1 MHERLLASL
10 ESVADVRLV
19 AALRHERLGFPN
31 GKDLRV
37 FIGDVHLISEKR
49 LIEGEFTYAT
59 NHPKLLTSVVAAL
72 AELRSQA
79 AQDETVEVYQ
89 LGDFLDLWR
98 EAPRPDQQPDVP
110 ARIKDDH
117 EDLITAFLDRRLRA
131 HFLLG
136 NHDLDLYQWPDYAG
150 WERRY
155 YLPDAAPGV
164 IVLHGDYFDWVERL
178 PASIKEI
185 FVYLFAP
192 RVAANDYMLGRM
204 RALSL
209 QSHAGRDYRR
219 QIRLAQAAPIGP
231 LRAPRADGIPAE
243 WNVQREGCRR
253 YRQSPV
259 SGFRVPGVPQGQPG
273 IRVES
278 EGGGDRP
285 HSPCEDCGAR
295 GRRRWPVHAH
305 RLRRV
310 DRKLPGPGWR
320 RFLAERADRRSFRRR
335 GAHLSACAEANYAE
349 GCCSGRG
356 LKEKNPP
363 TFSHSNVEKFL
374 SRYERIET

>member
-37 FIGDVHLISEKR
+37 FTGDVHLISEKR

-89 LGDFLDLWR
+89 LGDLLDLWR

-117 EDLITAFLDRRLRA
+117 EDLITAFLDRRLGL

-136 NHDLDLYQWPDYAG
+136 NHDLDLCRWPDYAG

-164 IVLHGDYFDWVERL
+164 VVLHGDYFDWVERL
-178 PASIKEI
+178 PASIQEI
-185 FVYLFAP
+185 FVYLFAAG
-192 RVAANDYMLGRM
+192 VAPNDYVLGRM

-209 QSHAGRDYRR
+209 ESHAGRDYRR
-219 QIRLAQAAPIGP
+219 QIQLAQAAPIGP
-231 LRAPRADGIPAE
+231 LRPPRADGIPPE
-243 WNVQREGCRR
+243 WNVQREGVADIANLRFLDSA
-253 YRQSPV
+253 YRECLKANREFGLNLKV
-259 SGFRVPGVPQGQPG
+259 AVIGHTHHARIAVREAGD
-273 IRVES
+273 
-278 EGGGDRP
+278 GGLFTLI
-285 HSPCEDCGAR
+285 DCGA
-295 GRRRWPVHAH
+295 WI
-305 RLRRV
+305 
-310 DRKLPGPGWR
+310 
-320 RFLAERADRRSFRRR
+320 ENCRAQD
-335 GAHLSACAEANYAE
+335 GAGSSPNAQIAALSAGEARIYQLAP
-349 GCCSGRG
+349 
-356 LKEKNPP
+356 KPITPP
-363 TFSHSNVEKFL
+363 VGVPGAA
-374 SRYERIET
+374 

>member
-89 LGDFLDLWR
+89 IGDFLDLWR
-98 EAPRPDQQPDVP
+98 EAPQPDEPSEVP

-117 EDLITAFLDRRLRA
+117 EDLITAFLDRRLKA

-136 NHDLDLYQWPDYAG
+136 NHDFDLYQWADYAG

-155 YLPDAAPGV
+155 YLPDSPPSV

-178 PASIKEI
+178 PASIKQI
-185 FVYLFAP
+185 FVYLFSA
-192 RVAANDYMLGRM
+192 RVAPNDYVLGQM
-204 RALSL
+204 RALSR

-219 QIRLAQAAPIGP
+219 QIQLAQAAPIGP
-231 LRAPRADGIPAE
+231 LRSPRANGIPPE
-243 WNVQREGCRR
+243 WNVQREGVADAASLTFLDSAYQECLQANQEFGVNFKVAIIGHTHHARIAVR
-253 YRQSPV
+253 ETAGGGLFTLIDCGAWIENCQARDDADPSPNAQIAAL
-259 SGFRVPGVPQGQPG
+259 SGGEARVYQLAPKPITPPVRVPG
-273 IRVES
+273 
-278 EGGGDRP
+278 
-285 HSPCEDCGAR
+285 A
-295 GRRRWPVHAH
+295 A
-305 RLRRV
+305 
-310 DRKLPGPGWR
+310 
-320 RFLAERADRRSFRRR
+320 
-335 GAHLSACAEANYAE
+335 
-349 GCCSGRG
+349 
-356 LKEKNPP
+356 
-363 TFSHSNVEKFL
+363 
-374 SRYERIET
+374 